1 MIYLITLY
9 CLIAMAYGIY
19 KMVKYTKYFRYNV
32 AETILFIICGA
43 GIAPFVFPMVL
54 INSLLKYK
62 KSKNG
67 K

>member
-1 MIYLITLY
+1 
-9 CLIAMAYGIY
+9 MAYGIY